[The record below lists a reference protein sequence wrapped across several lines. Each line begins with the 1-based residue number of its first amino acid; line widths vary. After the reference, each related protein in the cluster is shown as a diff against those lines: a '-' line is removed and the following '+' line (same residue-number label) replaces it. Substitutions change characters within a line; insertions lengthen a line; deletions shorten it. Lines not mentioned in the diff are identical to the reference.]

1 MYSFLGFNETV
12 EASQILKVLGNEELS
27 AKPYLRIEVNVKS
40 FQLYHSL
47 FTENASAEQESNPN
61 KNIIP
66 VAVIDR
72 PIDGEDLANLLLN
85 ALLHYFITDK

>member
-12 EASQILKVLGNEELS
+12 EASQILKILGKAELS

-47 FTENASAEQESNPN
+47 FTENESAEQGSDPN

-72 PIDGEDLANLLLN
+72 PINGEALANLLLN
-85 ALLHYFITDK
+85 ALWCYFISNR